1 MWMLLHLLLHLLLQT
16 KTKRSNY
23 LYYWAGKKVDFLAR
37 P

>member
-1 MWMLLHLLLHLLLQT
+1 MWMLLLLQLLLQT
-16 KTKRSNY
+16 KTRRSNY